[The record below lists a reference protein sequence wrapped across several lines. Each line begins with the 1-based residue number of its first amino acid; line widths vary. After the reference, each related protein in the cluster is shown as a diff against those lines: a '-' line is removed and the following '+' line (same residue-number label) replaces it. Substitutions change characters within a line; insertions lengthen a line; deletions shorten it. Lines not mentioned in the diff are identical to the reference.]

1 MRFLAACCAAAWQNC
16 RAWHFDGKTPCCR
29 YEALQ
34 LGSVP
39 VYVWDYDIIVPYQEL
54 LNWNEVSPKHTAMH
68 PGRGM
73 ECIWL
78 TA

>member
-1 MRFLAACCAAAWQNC
+1 M
-16 RAWHFDGKTPCCR
+16 TPRCR

-54 LNWNEVSPKHTAMH
+54 LNWNEVSPRHTTMH
-68 PGRGM
+68 PGCGM

-78 TA
+78 ATSSTAPSAHAHTSLRCKPYRHS